1 MLSAETA
8 VGQYPMEAVQTMHRI
23 IIEAE
28 KDGPVRTPASSRPL
42 PDTGDVALSFADSI
56 ARATYELSKS
66 REIKHIVVFTLTG
79 ASARRIAKYRPG
91 KPIVAITTREET
103 ARRLNLIW
111 GVASVVAPMHVD
123 PDTAFREGG
132 KAVIDAG
139 LAEAGDYALIVG
151 SLPMQDRAGRTNL
164 VHVRQLGV

>member
-1 MLSAETA
+1 M
-8 VGQYPMEAVQTMHRI
+8 
-23 IIEAE
+23 
-28 KDGPVRTPASSRPL
+28 
-42 PDTGDVALSFADSI
+42 
-56 ARATYELSKS
+56 
-66 REIKHIVVFTLTG
+66 
-79 ASARRIAKYRPG
+79 
-91 KPIVAITTREET
+91 
-103 ARRLNLIW
+103 NLIW